1 MRIAVLEVSIITIS
15 LIPFLLDSGRPV
27 RPPRPQQPPQQRHTE
42 QSDLQDEDEDAHTDD
57 PQQPIEDIASSVKEA
72 SDPVSRKPMPPCE
85 RPSRP
90 ARPPPHS
97 RPRRQDTT
105 AHQEEQ
111 ENHSPA
117 HHDRSREKLSPRPSR
132 PPPPKLVSSASVSQS
147 TINLPPQRPPRP
159 SLPPRG
165 RSATT
170 INVQCTTQPVQ
181 FCYLTA
187 SFPSLTY
194 TQVSPVLLP
203 RTNSAKQSPVPA
215 PRILTTHL
223 YNTEQSSSQSSK
235 CLTNQ

>member
-57 PQQPIEDIASSVKEA
+57 PQQPIEDIASSVNYNLLFLA

-170 INVQCTTQPVQ
+170 INPPAQASPVP
-181 FCYLTA
+181 LPR
-187 SFPSLTY
+187 SNSPIPS
-194 TQVSPVLLP
+194 SPVLL
-203 RTNSAKQSPVPA
+203 SYYQ
-215 PRILTTHL
+215 LTQTG
-223 YNTEQSSSQSSK
+223 QSSSSPS
-235 CLTNQ
+235 